1 MVLRLFKIDAD
12 QASTSTGVIFP
23 MYGTDIDMDI
33 DCKLFTHC
41 KDSLAKLK
49 IFWISRHKQYW
60 TIHVYNLC
68 ATEVYTTLPEVFDD

>member
-1 MVLRLFKIDAD
+1 MFKMFKIDAD

-49 IFWISRHKQYW
+49 IF
-60 TIHVYNLC
+60 
-68 ATEVYTTLPEVFDD
+68 